1 MNNVAKVFEKVLS
14 KVTQVVVF
22 DPKWKNTTGYLD
34 GLVKADLGL
43 EPGQM
48 AKSVDDFGRQVII
61 VGTIYG
67 NAVVFERYS
76 PTDGERSAIFVSN
89 LPENLRRFFG
99 GVGGIGSA
107 LQESGIALLI
117 GAGHYGSSNIGERF
131 TRLTYVEVEET
142 EESLLEAEAK
152 TA

>member
-34 GLVKADLGL
+34 GLVKVDLGL

-48 AKSVDDFGRQVII
+48 AKTLDDFGRQVII
-61 VGTIYG
+61 VGTPYG

-76 PTDGERSAIFVSN
+76 PTVDGERSSVYVSN
-89 LPENLRRFFG
+89 LPENIRMFFSN
-99 GVGGIGSA
+99 VGGIGSA
-107 LQESGIALLI
+107 LEESGITLLI
-117 GAGHYGSSNIGERF
+117 GAGHYGSANIGERI
-131 TRLTYVEVEET
+131 TKLTNPRSWVDEEVQ
-142 EESLLEAEAK
+142 SA
-152 TA
+152 